1 MKIFAGSASKK
12 FIERFWNTIHRDN
25 FGTVETQKFPDGEIH
40 VKFQDNIRGKDVFLV
55 QSMGNPVNDNL
66 MELLIMIDAAKRAS
80 ADRVTA
86 VIPFFAYARQDRKE
100 QPRVPITAKMVANL
114 LVSAGAD
121 RILTMDLHSPQIQGF
136 WDIPVDHLQAAPA
149 FINFI
154 RNERTFFGTSNGT
167 RSDRRGMEC
176 LGGDCGD
183 LVVVAPDTGRS
194 KVAAQY
200 AKALKCGLAIV
211 NKERIDAETT
221 TQFALVGN
229 VEGKTA
235 ILIDDMSTTGGT
247 LVGAADLLRKNG
259 VKSIVAGITHNILT
273 DQGIAKIEDSSI
285 DKLMVTDTV
294 ERGIKGKMYLVSVA
308 EMFAKAILGVHHN
321 QSVSALFEL

>member
-12 FIERFWNTIHRDN
+12 FIERFWNTIHKDN
-25 FGTVETQKFPDGEIH
+25 FGSVETQKFPDGEIH
-40 VKFQDNIRGKDVFLV
+40 VKFCDNIRGKDVFLV

-80 ADRVTA
+80 ASRVTA

-114 LVSAGAD
+114 FVSAGAD

-149 FINFI
+149 FIHFI
-154 RNERTFFGTSNGT
+154 KGARKFLHGNALGECEGIGTLAE
-167 RSDRRGMEC
+167 DI
-176 LGGDCGD
+176 
-183 LVVVAPDTGRS
+183 VVVAPDTGRS

-200 AKALKCGLAIV
+200 ARALGCGLAIV

-229 VEGKTA
+229 VENKTA

-247 LVGAADLLRKNG
+247 LVGAADILRKNG
-259 VKSIVAGITHNILT
+259 VKNIVAGITHNILT
-273 DQGIAKIEDSSI
+273 EQGIRKIEESSI
-285 DKLMVTDTV
+285 DKLLVTDTV
-294 ERGIKGKMYLVSVA
+294 EREIKGKMHLVSVA

-321 QSVSALFEL
+321 QSVSALFDL